1 MNSRTLILIGAV
13 ALLGVGL
20 LLTVG
25 DLFSSDAPEPEV
37 QVAYA
42 ARAIEPYT
50 IITQDMLG
58 AAEPMRARDARDAA
72 AYPQDAIPGKMT
84 TTRIA
89 PGELLTSANALPPE
103 EVRFVKDLNLEIVT
117 FGASIDRLVGGELR
131 PGHVVNLYGTGR
143 DSEAR
148 TEFTTLIEPRV
159 WVVGVSAGS
168 SGSQYTQAT
177 LVPDLETGEILT
189 EGDST
194 RDRPVTMVTVAVPPE
209 TAFKIVDALG
219 AQRLDPYVTLA
230 ANQTVDS
237 TFATPASVATATAGL
252 PPDLALTATALY
264 LQLQS
269 TPPPPPPATGGGAGK

>member
-13 ALLGVGL
+13 ALLGIGL

-25 DLFSSDAPEPEV
+25 DLFSTEAPEPRV

-58 AAEPMRARDARDAA
+58 ASEPMPARDARDQA
-72 AYPQDAIPGKMT
+72 AYPQDAIPGKMST
-84 TTRIA
+84 KRIS
-89 PGELLTSANALPPE
+89 PGELLTTENALPPE
-103 EVRFVKDLNLEIVT
+103 DVRFVKDLNLEIVT
-117 FGASIDRLVGGELR
+117 FGAGVDRLVGGELR

-143 DSEAR
+143 DDETR
-148 TEFTTLIEPRV
+148 EDFTVLIEPRL
-159 WVVGVSAGS
+159 WVVGVTAGS
-168 SGSQYTQAT
+168 SSQYSQAT
-177 LVPDLETGEILT
+177 RVPDLETGDIIV
-189 EGDST
+189 EGDPS

-219 AQRLDPYVTLA
+219 ARRLNPYVTLA

-237 TFATPASVATATAGL
+237 SFATPASLATPTAGL
-252 PPDLALTATALY
+252 PPNLALTATALY
-264 LQLQS
+264 EALQS
-269 TPPPPPPATGGGAGK
+269 TPPPPPPSTGGGAGK